1 MNNAMP
7 FRIIAAFTLVFA
19 TLVPHASGEDED
31 GLFADFETSLGDFTA
46 RLEFEKVPRTVANFV
61 GLAEGSRPWV
71 HSQTGAVHEN
81 DPFYTGIIFHRV
93 IEGFMSQTGSRKGDG
108 TDGPGYT
115 FRDEFDPTLR
125 HDGPYVLSMANSG
138 PNSNGSQFFITA
150 ADTSDLDDLH
160 SVFGLV
166 TSGQAVVDAINQVAT
181 TNNDRPLQ
189 DVVIQSVTIRRV
201 GAAAEAFDVHVWD
214 LPIVGVAVGDFQV
227 TVNPQ
232 APPDPPNAAIASDV
246 GLIPRTTIQVYS
258 GLGLG
263 DMGFFGQLYW
273 SAASAADSGIN
284 FQVPLRE
291 REFYR
296 MLRVEYPDAR
306 DPESLQNAVFEFTF
320 NGVVIH
326 HEMDATGQAGQSLV
340 EFPGSGNPSIE
351 AAYEVFDS
359 AAQPHAFSLGLV
371 DNNLSYPYFGLW
383 FVMHL
388 DHEDGNVTSGRLRTD
403 TFHPPSQSW
412 QTFGSGTFTM
422 ILPEQPDPD
431 PED

>member
-150 ADTSDLDDLH
+150 ANTSHLDDLH

-214 LPIVGVAVGDFQV
+214 LPEIRAAHEELLVI
-227 TVNPQ
+227 PQ
-232 APPDPPNAAIASDV
+232 ASVESQVELFPGEIISVWGSTDVAAWEFI
-246 GLIPRTTIQVYS
+246 
-258 GLGLG
+258 
-263 DMGFFGQLYW
+263 GQLYRPVNTEPI
-273 SAASAADSGIN
+273 SGVSFDNAA
-284 FQVPLRE
+284 VPRA
-291 REFYR
+291 FYHIPVVR
-296 MLRVEYPDAR
+296 YQ
-306 DPESLQNAVFEFTF
+306 DPMGPASLANLDFEFTLADGSVIAHTMAAD
-320 NGVVIH
+320 GVSGSTVIQPPG
-326 HEMDATGQAGQSLV
+326 EEEPLAGGYEVLFGGQPPQPQFQIRV
-340 EFPGSGNPSIE
+340 NSIE
-351 AAYEVFDS
+351 VILFDN
-359 AAQPHAFSLGLV
+359 SLQGT
-371 DNNLSYPYFGLW
+371 PYFAFW
-383 FVMHL
+383 FTMGL
-388 DHEDGNVTSGRLRTD
+388 DHRDGDTVSGRLRVQFFNSD
-403 TFHPPSQSW
+403 IDSW
-412 QTFGSGTFTM
+412 VPQPEGTFTM
-422 ILPEQPDPD
+422 QLPPP
-431 PED
+431 PAP